1 MLLGEEV
8 SAKTASRAMLAK
20 LIDKLNQ
27 RLTGGASVA
36 GDTRLRPGGVVQIDG
51 VGQLFGGLY
60 RVTSVSHTLDTS
72 GFRTS
77 FDVRKEVW
85 FDGAHLMRGAQA
97 KVRSAGGPIANPLS
111 NLTEAFR

>member
-27 RLTGGASVA
+27 RLTGSASVV

-60 RVTSVSHTLDTS
+60 RVTSVSHTLDAS

-77 FDVRKEVW
+77 FDVCKEVW
-85 FDGAHLMRGAQA
+85 FDGAQLMRGAQGA
-97 KVRSAGGPIANPLS
+97 VAAPIAS
-111 NLTEAFR
+111 LTGAFA

>member
-1 MLLGEEV
+1 MLLDEEV

-27 RLTGGASVA
+27 RLTGSASVV

-60 RVTSVSHTLDTS
+60 RVTSRQPHARRGRLPHLV
-72 GFRTS
+72 RR
-77 FDVRKEVW
+77 RKEVW
-85 FDGAHLMRGAQA
+85 FDGAHLMRGARGRRA
-97 KVRSAGGPIANPLS
+97 RGPRRCRRPDRRA
-111 NLTEAFR
+111 